1 MFWSVVL
8 SVCLALAIPVETKNV
23 GDNIS
28 EQATLST
35 FLAMAYFL
43 MTTIY
48 IAAVSSNSS
57 SSSEEDADSREEVI
71 PDQSG
76 DEIQN
81 YNLWNI
87 ILISFTEHTSEEIM

>member
-1 MFWSVVL
+1 ML

-48 IAAVSSNSS
+48 IATVSSNSS
-57 SSSEEDADSREEVI
+57 SEEASDNSREEVNNW
-71 PDQSG
+71 S
-76 DEIQN
+76 
-81 YNLWNI
+81 
-87 ILISFTEHTSEEIM
+87 